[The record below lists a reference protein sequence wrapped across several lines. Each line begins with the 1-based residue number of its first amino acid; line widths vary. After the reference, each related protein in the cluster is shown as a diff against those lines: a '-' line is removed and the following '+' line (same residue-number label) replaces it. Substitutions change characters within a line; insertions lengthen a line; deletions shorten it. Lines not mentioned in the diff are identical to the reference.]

1 MEPGKSRL
9 VISEI
14 VIPPTNADVETA
26 WMDITMMVLSGRERT
41 EKQWRNL
48 LDLSGLKLK
57 KIHLGPGTNY
67 AAIEA
72 ELA

>member
-9 VISEI
+9 VVSEI
-14 VIPPTNADVETA
+14 VIPSTKADVETA
-26 WMDITMMVLSGRERT
+26 WMDITMMVLTGRERT
-41 EKQWRNL
+41 EKEWRNL

-57 KIHLGPGTNY
+57 KVHGPGTTY
-67 AAIEA
+67 AALEA